1 MISGKLDGERP
12 SVQGKELE
20 SAICL
25 PCLPECNVEEGTKL
39 SGHNLYPLGAETQE
53 ECAAAC
59 LREPECHFW
68 THNPNIGRCWLKKS
82 DLGKGPSTKGSN
94 SGQKS
99 CGVTDDDILSGLILE
114 DGCDCT
120 SETTEACSIE
130 ENTKYSGHNLY
141 TTKGIKV
148 GNMAGCASLCFEDR
162 KCKFWTYNPR
172 VSKCWMKTSDQ
183 GKSSSTKG
191 SVSGQKA
198 CGAPGA
204 LSEEPESLPTSGEM
218 TSPNF
223 PSSYPNDLHE
233 RKTIEV
239 AKGNVINIHFT
250 DFELESP
257 DQVDYLEITDGDGT
271 LLGHFGAAHFVD
283 NSGGGPRKGIQ
294 ISDLTSVTET
304 VHVLFHTDE
313 SVTRSGWRL
322 EWSSSSSPSSEE
334 ELPTT
339 GVLTSPNYKIPDS
352 HYDLPQ
358 EYPNNLDQ
366 VQKIQVPEGNTV
378 WIRFTDFRCE
388 EEFDTVTITDKDG
401 TRLGLFDGGENSD
414 DDWREE
420 IESYTDTVEVLFHT
434 DGSGTYPGWRLEW
447 GTVGKNGVL
456 TSRNWPQIYPRDH
469 ISTQS
474 IEVAEGKT
482 IRFSWTHFSTEPEH
496 DYVRILDSNENNLTP
511 DLFGHNKLSGFDD
524 IPTIGANYSTN
535 SNSLQVEF
543 RTDSSHD
550 GLGWKLK
557 WTEQ

>member
-1 MISGKLDGERP
+1 MGDLFSSFNPQTVIIFSFAGNW
-12 SVQGKELE
+12 V
-20 SAICL
+20 
-25 PCLPECNVEEGTKL
+25 
-39 SGHNLYPLGAETQE
+39 
-53 ECAAAC
+53 AC
-59 LREPECHFW
+59 LSVLLLIPQGVWLVGGQIESLFKLTIKALMRE
-68 THNPNIGRCWLKKS
+68 LKAVF
-82 DLGKGPSTKGSN
+82 GH
-94 SGQKS
+94 
-99 CGVTDDDILSGLILE
+99 LI
-114 DGCDCT
+114 
-120 SETTEACSIE
+120 
-130 ENTKYSGHNLY
+130 
-141 TTKGIKV
+141 
-148 GNMAGCASLCFEDR
+148 
-162 KCKFWTYNPR
+162 
-172 VSKCWMKTSDQ
+172 
-183 GKSSSTKG
+183 
-191 SVSGQKA
+191 
-198 CGAPGA
+198 APGA
-204 LSEEPESLPTSGEM
+204 LLFFQSIFMFILSTNFLGLFPYVFTRSRHLSFTLSLSLPLWLGSVLYRISVQFNSNIAHLVPVGTPGALI
-218 TSPNF
+218 PVIV
-223 PSSYPNDLHE
+223 LIE
-233 RKTIEV
+233 RVRTI
-239 AKGNVINIHFT
+239 IR
-250 DFELESP
+250 P
-257 DQVDYLEITDGDGT
+257 GT
-271 LLGHFGAAHFVD
+271 LAVRLAATIVAGHLLLTLL
-283 NSGGGPRKGIQ
+283 GGPRKGIQ

-366 VQKIQVPEGNTV
+366 VQKIQVPEGNTI

-482 IRFSWTHFSTEPEH
+482 IRFSWTHFSTEPEY

-543 RTDSSHD
+543 RTDSSGD

-557 WTEQ
+557 WTEQWTPALKSDVA